1 MADSYHLRLVGN
13 SYNGVTMGT
22 SSIFDTPGNNISS
35 SDVPSLTAS
44 SNSPNASGRLGDS
57 YPGEQHGHSITL
69 NGTDQ
74 YLDMTPFMSKLNL
87 QQGTISLWVKP
98 AALNLNAPLFCA
110 ANQYLSI
117 EDNGTF
123 QISETG
129 SIFAFELENGKPKIG
144 GVLSAGAVVVG
155 QWNHVV
161 WNIWY
166 NANHLDK
173 WS

>member
-1 MADSYHLRLVGN
+1 MDEKSGPHTTTASSFSDGNLSITEGDGGTIIIDECKIYHAALSEGKVRYLAGLTILDLSGN

-22 SSIFDTPGNNISS
+22 SSILDTPGNNISS

-98 AALNLNAPLFCA
+98 QHSN
-110 ANQYLSI
+110 
-117 EDNGTF
+117 
-123 QISETG
+123 
-129 SIFAFELENGKPKIG
+129 
-144 GVLSAGAVVVG
+144 
-155 QWNHVV
+155 
-161 WNIWY
+161 
-166 NANHLDK
+166 
-173 WS
+173 

>member
-1 MADSYHLRLVGN
+1 
-13 SYNGVTMGT
+13 MGKT
-22 SSIFDTPGNNISS
+22 
-35 SDVPSLTAS
+35 TA
-44 SNSPNASGRLGDS
+44 
-57 YPGEQHGHSITL
+57 
-69 NGTDQ
+69 
-74 YLDMTPFMSKLNL
+74 L
-87 QQGTISLWVKP
+87 Q
-98 AALNLNAPLFCA
+98 LNAPLFCA

-161 WNIWY
+161 GTFGITPTIWI
-166 NANHLDK
+166 NGVRQNL
-173 WS
+173 STPTSQTENRFTEIST